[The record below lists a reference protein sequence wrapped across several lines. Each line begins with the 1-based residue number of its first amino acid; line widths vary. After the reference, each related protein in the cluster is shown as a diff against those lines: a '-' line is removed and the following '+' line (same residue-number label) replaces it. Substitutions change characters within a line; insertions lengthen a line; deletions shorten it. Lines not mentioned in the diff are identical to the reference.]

1 MFNSGDQVVV
11 IKHRENSNRRNEKP
25 KVIINDINIKDRL
38 EEFARQKF
46 DNGDSTGSGSID
58 RLAQKRREQERIDG
72 VKRNA
77 DETVR
82 RAAEKAAVDP
92 VTVVR
97 KKTVVEAENE
107 IMNCASQTVGRT
119 IGGNM
124 ISPTKN

>member
-11 IKHRENSNRRNEKP
+11 IKHREDSNRRNEKP
-25 KVIINDINIKDRL
+25 KVVINDINIKDRL

-58 RLAQKRREQERIDG
+58 RLAQKRREQERIDE

-77 DETVR
+77 DEAVR

-92 VTVVR
+92 VTVVWKR
-97 KKTVVEAENE
+97 RSWRQKTRSSTVRLKLLVEPSAE
-107 IMNCASQTVGRT
+107 R
-119 IGGNM
+119 
-124 ISPTKN
+124 